1 MRLRTRVGSYRAP
14 LNLFSGGGALTKM
27 AVFGL
32 RIMPYITSSISIQLL
47 MVVIPKFEQWRE
59 EGPSG
64 QRKLT
69 QVTRYMTIALAIMQS
84 TGLAYAFHNGGGGLL
99 GSSVPLN
106 VDLIPDFTVPR
117 VLLVVLTMTAG
128 TVVVMWLA
136 ELITQRGV
144 GQGMS
149 VLIFTNVIAG
159 LPTQGDALLKS
170 AGWPKFTFLLL
181 LALTFLVM
189 IVFIEQCQR
198 RIPVTF
204 AKRVVGRRMYGGQST
219 YIPMKLNTGGVVP
232 IIFAASVLYFPL
244 LISNVFPS
252 TGWGKDV
259 QSWISTHLAQPGNL
273 VYISIYGVLILLFA
287 YFYAGITFDP
297 HQQADVIRKQGGYIP
312 VSALV
317 SPTERPPAEHPLSH
331 NPAWCPVLGARGAVA
346 VYFPGPLEHPEL
358 PVRGTTLTHR
368 RRRGVGDH
376 EAKVDSQ
383 LIVAQLRRGLP
394 CGEASCG
401 GRQVRFSLAL
411 RLMAGTGGQNRR
423 WPAEPGWDRP
433 DRDARTAGIRQGDP
447 GGAGGHLTACPHIS
461 TGDAFRAAA
470 RNGTELGRLAQSY
483 MDRVEN
489 SYPTMSSWKSCSEH
503 LLQGKAEP
511 AGFVRWTA
519 SRATLSRRRRWPAC
533 SGPKDL
539 TS

>member
-1 MRLRTRVGSYRAP
+1 MPIPTSLRNLRAAFTIPDLRNKILFTLFVIAIYRLGDNIIAPGVDFNAVQSLEAAARNGGVISY
-14 LNLFSGGGALTKM
+14 LNLFSGGALTKL

-32 RIMPYITSSISIQLL
+32 GIMPYITASIIVQLL
-47 MVVIPKFEQWRE
+47 MVVIPKFEQWRD

-69 QVTRYMTIALAIMQS
+69 QVTRYLTIALAIMQS

-99 GSSVPLN
+99 GTSVPLN

-117 VLLVVLTMTAG
+117 VLLIVITLTAG

-159 LPTQGDALLKS
+159 LPSQGNALLQS
-170 AGWPKFTFLLL
+170 AGGAKFAFLVL
-181 LALTFLVM
+181 LALVFLVA
-189 IVFIEQCQR
+189 IVFVEMCQR

-244 LISNVFPS
+244 LISNIFPS

-259 QSWISTHLAQPGNL
+259 QTWISDNLAKPSSL
-273 VYISIYGVLILLFA
+273 WYIALYGGLIIVFA

-312 VSALV
+312 GIRPGY
-317 SPTERPPAEHPLSH
+317 PTERHLQ
-331 NPAWCPVLGARGAVA
+331 NILNRVT
-346 VYFPGPLEHPEL
+346 FPGALFLALVALL
-358 PVRGTTLTHR
+358 PSIFLAIWNIQNYPFAGTTLLIAV
-368 RRRGVGDH
+368 GV
-376 EAKVDSQ
+376 ALATMQQIDSQ
-383 LIVAQLRRGLP
+383 LMLRNYEG
-394 CGEASCG
+394 
-401 GRQVRFSLAL
+401 FL
-411 RLMAGTGGQNRR
+411 R
-423 WPAEPGWDRP
+423 
-433 DRDARTAGIRQGDP
+433 
-447 GGAGGHLTACPHIS
+447 
-461 TGDAFRAAA
+461 
-470 RNGTELGRLAQSY
+470 
-483 MDRVEN
+483 
-489 SYPTMSSWKSCSEH
+489 
-503 LLQGKAEP
+503 
-511 AGFVRWTA
+511 
-519 SRATLSRRRRWPAC
+519 
-533 SGPKDL
+533 
-539 TS
+539 

>member
-1 MRLRTRVGSYRAP
+1 MPMPTSLRNLRAAFTIPDLRNKIIFTLFIIAVYRLGDNIIAPGVDFNAVQSLEAAARNGGVISY
-14 LNLFSGGGALTKM
+14 LNLFSGGALTKL

-32 RIMPYITSSISIQLL
+32 GIMPYITASIIVQLL
-47 MVVIPKFEQWRE
+47 MVVIPKFEEWRD

-99 GSSVPLN
+99 GTSVPLN

-117 VLLVVLTMTAG
+117 VLLIVITLTAG

-159 LPTQGDALLKS
+159 LPTQGNALLQS
-170 AGWPKFTFLLL
+170 AGAAKFTFLLL
-181 LALTFLVM
+181 LALVFLVA
-189 IVFIEQCQR
+189 IVFVEMCQR

-244 LISNVFPS
+244 LISNIFPS

-259 QSWISTHLAQPGNL
+259 QTWISDNLAKPSSL
-273 VYISIYGVLILLFA
+273 WYIALYGGLIIVFA

-312 VSALV
+312 GIRPGY
-317 SPTERPPAEHPLSH
+317 PTERHLQSIL
-331 NPAWCPVLGARGAVA
+331 NRIT
-346 VYFPGPLEHPEL
+346 FPGALFLALVALL
-358 PVRGTTLTHR
+358 PSIFLAIWNIQNYPFAGTTLLIAV
-368 RRRGVGDH
+368 GV
-376 EAKVDSQ
+376 ALATMQQIDSQ
-383 LIVAQLRRGLP
+383 LMLRNYEG
-394 CGEASCG
+394 
-401 GRQVRFSLAL
+401 FL
-411 RLMAGTGGQNRR
+411 R
-423 WPAEPGWDRP
+423 
-433 DRDARTAGIRQGDP
+433 
-447 GGAGGHLTACPHIS
+447 
-461 TGDAFRAAA
+461 
-470 RNGTELGRLAQSY
+470 
-483 MDRVEN
+483 
-489 SYPTMSSWKSCSEH
+489 
-503 LLQGKAEP
+503 
-511 AGFVRWTA
+511 
-519 SRATLSRRRRWPAC
+519 
-533 SGPKDL
+533 
-539 TS
+539 

>member
-1 MRLRTRVGSYRAP
+1 MPTPSSLRNLRAAFTIPDLRNKIFFTLFIIAVYRLGDNIIAPGVDFNAVQSLEAAARNGGVISY
-14 LNLFSGGGALTKM
+14 LNLFSGGALTKL

-32 RIMPYITSSISIQLL
+32 GIMPYITASIIVQLL
-47 MVVIPKFEQWRE
+47 MVVIPKFEQWRD

-99 GSSVPLN
+99 GTSVPLN

-117 VLLVVLTMTAG
+117 VLLIVITMTAG

-159 LPTQGDALLKS
+159 LPSQGNALLQS
-170 AGWPKFTFLLL
+170 AGAAKFTFLLV
-181 LALTFLVM
+181 LALFFLVA
-189 IVFIEQCQR
+189 IVFVEMCQR

-244 LISNVFPS
+244 LISNIFPS
-252 TGWGKDV
+252 TGWGKSV
-259 QSWISTHLAQPGNL
+259 QTWISNNLAKPSSL
-273 VYISIYGVLILLFA
+273 WYIALYGGLIIVFA

-312 VSALV
+312 GIRPGY
-317 SPTERPPAEHPLSH
+317 PTERHLQ
-331 NPAWCPVLGARGAVA
+331 NILNRVT
-346 VYFPGPLEHPEL
+346 FPGALFLALVALL
-358 PVRGTTLTHR
+358 PSIFLAIWNIQNYPFAGTTLLIAV
-368 RRRGVGDH
+368 GV
-376 EAKVDSQ
+376 ALATMQQIDSQ
-383 LIVAQLRRGLP
+383 LMLRNYEG
-394 CGEASCG
+394 
-401 GRQVRFSLAL
+401 FL
-411 RLMAGTGGQNRR
+411 R
-423 WPAEPGWDRP
+423 
-433 DRDARTAGIRQGDP
+433 
-447 GGAGGHLTACPHIS
+447 
-461 TGDAFRAAA
+461 
-470 RNGTELGRLAQSY
+470 
-483 MDRVEN
+483 
-489 SYPTMSSWKSCSEH
+489 
-503 LLQGKAEP
+503 
-511 AGFVRWTA
+511 
-519 SRATLSRRRRWPAC
+519 
-533 SGPKDL
+533 
-539 TS
+539 